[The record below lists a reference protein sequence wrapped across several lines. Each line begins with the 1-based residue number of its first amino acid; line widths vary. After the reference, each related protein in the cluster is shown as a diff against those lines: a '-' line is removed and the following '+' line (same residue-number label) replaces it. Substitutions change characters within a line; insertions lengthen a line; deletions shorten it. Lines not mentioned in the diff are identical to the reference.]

1 MRWRNHEME
10 ESHEP
15 LSIMWIRQSES
26 EQVTFG
32 DVSELYPSIQ
42 PLLVNISLLYRPNAL
57 KKKIKKKRAKYSSA
71 FERIFFL
78 PPLFF
83 FLFSPYK
90 YGYGYFLHVLFHTY
104 RVFLMNL
111 HCLWQWQKLCCYN
124 RELLGVNHQPSLAGG

>member
-1 MRWRNHEME
+1 ME

-57 KKKIKKKRAKYSSA
+57 KKKNKKKKSQ
-71 FERIFFL
+71 
-78 PPLFF
+78 
-83 FLFSPYK
+83 
-90 YGYGYFLHVLFHTY
+90 
-104 RVFLMNL
+104 VFL
-111 HCLWQWQKLCCYN
+111 CF
-124 RELLGVNHQPSLAGG
+124 